1 MELNIMYEEVIKYKK
16 SYSEKI
22 TENRKEQLQA
32 LERLKKLKEEE
43 DSLVHIII
51 KIDDCYHSY
60 PKHNLING

>member
-16 SYSEKI
+16 TYSEKI

-43 DSLVHIII
+43 DGLVYIIL
-51 KIDDCYHSY
+51 KIDDCYNSY
-60 PKHNLING
+60 PKHKLTNG